1 LEFIVRHRVA
11 LSIAAYASALTL
23 LGGMWLT
30 GSRSEPAAVAVLAL
44 ALTGYVIERTPALRR
59 SSMRKYRLHLYDGD
73 YELLADETHSIAVDL
88 DSPEGHAAAQ
98 TVLAGRARALIER
111 ARDRGDYV
119 TRPRLELHDWLTGR
133 KELDWPC

>member
-1 LEFIVRHRVA
+1 MRHRVA
-11 LSIAAYASALTL
+11 LSLVAYAAALAL
-23 LGGMWLT
+23 MGGMHFI
-30 GSRSEPAAVAVLAL
+30 GSRSRSGIAVVLVLVFA
-44 ALTGYVIERTPALRR
+44 GIVFERLPWLRR
-59 SSMRKYRLHLYDGD
+59 SSMRKYRLHLFDGD

-98 TVLAGRARALIER
+98 TVLAGRGRALIER
-111 ARDRGDYV
+111 ARDCGDYV